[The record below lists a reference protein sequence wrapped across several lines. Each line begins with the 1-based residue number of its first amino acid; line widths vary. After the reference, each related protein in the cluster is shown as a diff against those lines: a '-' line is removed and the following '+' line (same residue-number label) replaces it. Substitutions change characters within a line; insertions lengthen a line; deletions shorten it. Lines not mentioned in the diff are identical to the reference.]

1 MAGGRKKSGLLV
13 VLLTLIVVVV
23 VGIALYY
30 FFVLRPQANNGGLG
44 VGPSGEVEPTAPP
57 PTDLVDI
64 FITLQD
70 VRRGE
75 VLTEA
80 NLGTIQYPR
89 AELEA
94 SGGIFIVADSEDIK
108 KEELLGLTAVYDLK
122 ARMPLTMEM
131 LVDAGGNAWSPSF
144 DVPVGMT
151 ALSMPINDLTA
162 VAYALQ
168 PGDHVMVIGCMWIL
182 DYDVE
187 FQTPLPNAAGFL
199 AETTSV
205 NADEGR
211 AILPVTAVVNSGTE
225 EDSVLGNEFNIKA
238 DGTEYQYQPIGRVE
252 DLQGFKFYVQ
262 PSETQRPRLV
272 CQNIIQDAIVLK
284 IGSYFDDAA
293 AQAAAAETNAEGGEE
308 TAPPPAIAPT
318 LATLMMPPQDALRL
332 NYMMLSGIRISLAMR
347 NPTDSTIYLTD
358 AVTQQYLMD
367 QSVIPLP
374 AKLPYGVEPISEIEA
389 FPIPMQP

>member
-13 VLLTLIVVVV
+13 VLLGLIVIVVL
-23 VGIALYY
+23 GGAYYY
-30 FFVLRPQANNGGLG
+30 FAVLKPQANGG
-44 VGPSGEVEPTAPP
+44 VMGPNGEVEPTAPP

-70 VRRGE
+70 VKRGE
-75 VLTEA
+75 ILTEA

-151 ALSMPINDLTA
+151 ALAISINDLTA

-168 PGDHVMVIGCMWIL
+168 PGDHVMVTGCMWVQ
-182 DYDVE
+182 DYDLE

-205 NADEGR
+205 YEDEGR

-225 EDSVLGNEFNIKA
+225 ESVLGNEFNITA
-238 DGTEYQYQPIGRVE
+238 DDGTTYRYQPIGRVE
-252 DLQGFKFYVQ
+252 DLQGFKFYIQ
-262 PSETQRPRLV
+262 PSETQRERLV

-308 TAPPPAIAPT
+308 TAPPPAIAPA

-332 NYMMLSGIRISLAMR
+332 NYMMLAGIRITLSMR

-374 AKLPYGVEPISEIEA
+374 AKLPYGVAPINEVEP
-389 FPIPMQP
+389 FPYPEQP

>member
-1 MAGGRKKSGLLV
+1 MAGAKRKGGLTII
-13 VLLTLIVVVV
+13 LLGLIVLIGLV
-23 VGIALYY
+23 AAY
-30 FFVLRPQANNGGLG
+30 FLLPGLFKPQANGGDVNNGGET
-44 VGPSGEVEPTAPP
+44 VPTQPA

-70 VRRGE
+70 VKRGE
-75 VLTEA
+75 ALTEA

-94 SGGIFIVADSEDIK
+94 SGGLFIMADSEDIK

-122 ARMPLTMEM
+122 ARMPLTMGM
-131 LVDAGGNAWSPSF
+131 LVDVGGNAWSPSF

-151 ALSMPINDLTA
+151 ALAMPINDMTA

-168 PGDHVMVIGCMWIL
+168 PGDHVMVTGCMWLL
-182 DYDVE
+182 DFDAE
-187 FQTPLPNAAGFL
+187 FQTPLPNSAGMISEPQKL
-199 AETTSV
+199 YDGEGGESTAQVPITGEVAGTAITTLDGNTYIPV
-205 NADEGR
+205 GR
-211 AILPVTAVVNSGTE
+211 TEVDASLDIPVYN
-225 EDSVLGNEFNIKA
+225 
-238 DGTEYQYQPIGRVE
+238 
-252 DLQGFKFYVQ
+252 Q
-262 PSETQRPRLV
+262 PSEPQRPRLV

-284 IGSYFDDAA
+284 IGSYFDDAV
-293 AQAAAAETNAEGGEE
+293 AQAQAAETNAETGEE
-308 TAPPPAIAPT
+308 TAPAPVAAPA

-332 NYMMLSGIRISLAMR
+332 NYMMLAGIRVSLAMR

-374 AKLPYGVEPISEIEA
+374 AKLPYGVAPISEIEA
-389 FPIPMQP
+389 FPLPLQP

>member
-75 VLTEA
+75 ILTEA

-168 PGDHVMVIGCMWIL
+168 PGDHVIVTGCMWLL
-182 DYDVE
+182 DYDAE
-187 FQTPLPNAAGFL
+187 FHTPLPNSAGL
-199 AETTSV
+199 VSEPTT
-205 NADEGR
+205 
-211 AILPVTAVVNSGTE
+211 LYC
-225 EDSVLGNEFNIKA
+225 EDCESTIQKPLTGEVLGTTITTA
-238 DGTEYQYQPIGRVE
+238 DGNSYIPVGRTEIDAALDSPVYN
-252 DLQGFKFYVQ
+252 Q
-262 PSETQRPRLV
+262 PSEPQRPRLV
-272 CQNIIQDAIVLK
+272 CQNIIQDAIILK
-284 IGSYFDDAA
+284 VGSYFDDVA
-293 AQAAAAETNAEGGEE
+293 AQAAAEETNAEGGEE

-374 AKLPYGVEPISEIEA
+374 AKLPYGVETV
-389 FPIPMQP
+389 PMPLPED